1 MIKNFSDFTHTPWDD
16 VWDKPIIEVLN
27 IMAFARQYNKE
38 QERQMERYRR
48 TH

>member
-1 MIKNFSDFTHTPWDD
+1 MIKNFSDFTNTPWDD

-27 IMAFARQYNKE
+27 IMAFAKAYNKE
-38 QERQMERYRR
+38 QQRLMERYRR